1 MPANPAS
8 RCFIDSNL
16 WLYAMLPQQDQQRE
30 MSAKQLITTN
40 RANIVIST
48 QVVNEITNNLLRKGN
63 FPEQAIRRTIRSMY
77 HDLQIIPMSQTI
89 QEQASELR
97 EKYSFSH
104 YDGLIVAAALVSGA
118 ITLYSEDMH
127 KWVGGGR
134 PTYDCQSVCL
144 LAISAAPTP
153 AFRRREFHPNRP
165 CQRGHFA
172 AGNNNPTLRR
182 RASLLAPL
190 TRPNGR

>member
-127 KWVGGGR
+127 NGLVVEGQLTIVN
-134 PTYDCQSVCL
+134 P
-144 LAISAAPTP
+144 
-153 AFRRREFHPNRP
+153 
-165 CQRGHFA
+165 FA
-172 AGNNNPTLRR
+172 
-182 RASLLAPL
+182 S
-190 TRPNGR
+190 